1 MTIAAGT
8 FLGPYEVRSQ
18 LGAGGMGEVYL
29 AHDPRLGRSV
39 ALKVL
44 PAEMAS
50 DPRRMRRFV
59 QEAKT
64 TSALNHPNLL
74 TIYEICQEGS
84 IHFIATEFIDGVTLR
99 EYTEDTRLKLGE
111 ILRITIQVA
120 EALAAAHETGVVHRD
135 IKPENIMLR
144 RRDQIVKLLDFGL
157 AKVTEQFTERQFSD
171 PDGLTRTMLHTEPN
185 VIIGTIRYMSPE
197 QARGLPVDARTDIWS
212 LGVVLYEMV
221 AGRPPFDGPT
231 ASDLIVSILD
241 REPTP
246 LADHAPSMPAEL
258 QRIVKRALSK
268 DREKRYQTVKDLGLD
283 LESLRWQLEISA
295 ELERS
300 PSTTSGARAAA
311 IANTQMTSEDTRRST
326 SQIDESSLPSQQL
339 SSAAYI
345 VDGIKRHNKGIL
357 IGVATI
363 VLMLGVLS
371 YFYSWR
377 TSKTTIDS
385 IAVLPFVNVSS
396 DPDTEYLSDGIT
408 ESLTNSI
415 AQLPNLAVIARSSVF
430 RYKGREIDPQT
441 VGRELGVRAVLTGRI
456 TQRGDNL
463 VISAELVDV
472 NNNHRIWG
480 DQYNRKLSD
489 ILTVQSEISREIS
502 EKLRLT
508 LTGEE
513 QRRVTKHYTEN
524 TVAYQAYLKGR
535 YYWNKRTGDDLKK
548 SIEYFNQAVATD
560 PSYALAYAG
569 LADCYIVIPNYTS
582 ISPQET
588 YQKAK
593 AAALKAL
600 EIDDSLAE
608 PHASL
613 GGVRADYEWDF
624 TGAESEL
631 KRAIQLNPNYAT
643 ARHWYA
649 QYLSEMGRHQEAIVE
664 IKRAQELDP
673 LSLII
678 NSVLGDTYIKARQYD
693 QAIEQL
699 RKTIEMDKNFI
710 RSHGYLGNAYQEK
723 GMFNEA
729 ISEFQTAS
737 TLAGEDPEKAA
748 RRATAL
754 RAAYATSG
762 SKGYWEK
769 RLEFLK
775 EDADTGRVSPYSVAG
790 VYARLGDNDE
800 TLKWLEKAYREHDV
814 YVVYLKIDPQFDA
827 LRSDPRTMDLMRRI
841 GLLQ

>member
-1 MTIAAGT
+1 
-8 FLGPYEVRSQ
+8 
-18 LGAGGMGEVYL
+18 MGEVYL
-29 AHDPRLGRSV
+29 AQDTRLGRSV

-44 PAEMAS
+44 PPELAS

-74 TIYEICQEGS
+74 TIYEISQEGS

-99 EYTEDTRLKLGE
+99 KYMADTRLKLGE

-120 EALAAAHETGVVHRD
+120 EALAAAHETGVMHRD

-157 AKVTEQFTERQFSD
+157 AKVTEQFTEHRFSD
-171 PDGLTRTMLHTEPN
+171 PDGLTRTMFHTEPN
-185 VIIGTIRYMSPE
+185 VIIGTVRYMSPE

-221 AGRPPFDGPT
+221 AGCPPFDGPT

-246 LADHAPSMPAEL
+246 IADRVPSMPAEL

-268 DREKRYQTVKDLGLD
+268 DREKRYQTVKDLALD
-283 LESLRWQLEISA
+283 LENLRWQLEISA
-295 ELERS
+295 ELGRS
-300 PSTTSGARAAA
+300 PSLTSGARAAEMT
-311 IANTQMTSEDTRRST
+311 NTQVTSENAPRST
-326 SQIDESSLPSQQL
+326 SQIDESSRPSQQL

-377 TSKTTIDS
+377 TSKTTVDS

-489 ILTVQSEISREIS
+489 ILAVQSEISTEIS

-524 TVAYQAYLKGR
+524 TGAYQAYLKGR

-548 SIEYFNQAVATD
+548 SIEYFNQAIATD

-582 ISPQET
+582 ISTQEA
-588 YQKAK
+588 YLKAK

-613 GGVRADYEWDF
+613 GGVRTDYEWDF
-624 TGAESEL
+624 TGAETEL

-643 ARHWYA
+643 AHHWYA

-664 IKRAQELDP
+664 IKRAQQLDP

-678 NSVLGDTYIKARQYD
+678 NTVLGDTYIKARQYD

-710 RSHGYLGNAYQEK
+710 RSHRYLGNAYQEK

-729 ISEFQTAS
+729 ISEFQTAA
-737 TLAGEDPEKAA
+737 TLAGENPEKAA
-748 RRATAL
+748 KRAMAL
-754 RAAYATSG
+754 RVAYATSG
-762 SKGYWEK
+762 AKGYWEK
-769 RLEFLK
+769 QLELLK
-775 EDADTGRVSPYSVAG
+775 QDADTGKVSPYSVAG
-790 VYARLGDNDE
+790 VCARLGNNDE
-800 TLKWLEKAYREHDV
+800 TLKWLEKAYRDHDA